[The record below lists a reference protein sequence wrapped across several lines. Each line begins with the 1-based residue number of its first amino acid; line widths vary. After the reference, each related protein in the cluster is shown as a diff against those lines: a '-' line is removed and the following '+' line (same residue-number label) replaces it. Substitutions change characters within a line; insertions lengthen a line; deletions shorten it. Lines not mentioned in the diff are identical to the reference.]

1 MNLIFRKF
9 SIYYNI
15 ILSRYKYSTIKLQ
28 SSKTRQTF
36 KIFSIIEKMHKKKK
50 REKKREIKNENILL
64 NHVSS
69 PPLWSKLK
77 FTKNRFTVWSGK
89 RDEVS
94 LNFRFQFL

>member
-9 SIYYNI
+9 SIYYNT

-50 REKKREIKNENILL
+50 ERKKGKLRTKTFYLTTSPSPHSGQNSNLRRTVSQFGLANET
-64 NHVSS
+64 
-69 PPLWSKLK
+69 K
-77 FTKNRFTVWSGK
+77 FR
-89 RDEVS
+89 
-94 LNFRFQFL
+94 

>member
-9 SIYYNI
+9 SIYYNT

-50 REKKREIKNENILL
+50 KREKKGN
-64 NHVSS
+64 
-69 PPLWSKLK
+69 
-77 FTKNRFTVWSGK
+77 
-89 RDEVS
+89 
-94 LNFRFQFL
+94 